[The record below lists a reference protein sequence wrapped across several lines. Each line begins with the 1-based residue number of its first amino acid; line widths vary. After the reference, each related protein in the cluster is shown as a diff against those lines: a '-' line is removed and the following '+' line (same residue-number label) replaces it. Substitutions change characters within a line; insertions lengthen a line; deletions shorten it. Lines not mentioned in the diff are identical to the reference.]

1 MTSRN
6 YVRMSPNKLL
16 FKSKKT
22 KELNQINMQS
32 MSEDKNK
39 YKFIYISMTLCILVK
54 EMFPFVEMAAV

>member
-1 MTSRN
+1 
-6 YVRMSPNKLL
+6 
-16 FKSKKT
+16 
-22 KELNQINMQS
+22 MQS